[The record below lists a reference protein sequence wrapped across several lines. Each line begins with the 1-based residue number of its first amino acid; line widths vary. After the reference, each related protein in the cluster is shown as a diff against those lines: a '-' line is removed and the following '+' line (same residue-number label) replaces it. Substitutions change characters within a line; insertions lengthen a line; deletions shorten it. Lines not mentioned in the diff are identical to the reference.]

1 MMLSFKKSHS
11 SKMLGLFFFSKLYW
25 HSHILCILKIAS
37 KNVGTLI
44 HFVNFLFTE
53 VTIYLYKSTVLS
65 WMKLWC
71 LFSEFSIVGGMGE
84 GDHPP
89 NPTIFFKSPMGHPH
103 PQLRNSPPSET
114 IPRKWFREKTINN
127 NLKSS

>member
-1 MMLSFKKSHS
+1 MLSFKKSHS

-65 WMKLWC
+65 
-71 LFSEFSIVGGMGE
+71 
-84 GDHPP
+84 
-89 NPTIFFKSPMGHPH
+89 
-103 PQLRNSPPSET
+103 
-114 IPRKWFREKTINN
+114 
-127 NLKSS
+127 